1 MVIEIIFLLICF
13 YLYFLFYTNIKINK
27 NNEFYLYE
35 DELTRK
41 NINNEIN
48 LKLPFYFNGK
58 HLNEKIN
65 KSNLIIKDKDKKIYT
80 KSYETI
86 KILEPYI
93 KFDVENMV
101 YYLDKKQNINVHINI
116 TNNNFYFIK
125 KGKCKVC
132 LIHPKYKDNFYKNN
146 EISCDNKKIK
156 YIKENDNFK
165 VLECYENTIIY
176 IPNYWLVYIE
186 NTDSKQTIIETIK
199 YKTLINKLLF
209 FYEKVFNKKSSTLN
223 NA

>member
-13 YLYFLFYTNIKINK
+13 YLYFLFYINIKINK

-35 DELTRK
+35 NELTRK

-65 KSNLIIKDKDKKIYT
+65 KSNLIIKDKEKKIYNKT
-80 KSYETI
+80 YETI

-93 KFDVENMV
+93 NFDVENTI
-101 YYLDKKQNINVHINI
+101 YYLDKKQNIGIHTNL
-116 TNNNFYFIK
+116 TNNNYYFIK
-125 KGKCKVC
+125 KGKCKFC

-176 IPNYWLVYIE
+176 VPNYWLVYIE
-186 NTDSKQTIIETIK
+186 NSDSKQSIIEIIK
-199 YKTLINKLLF
+199 YKTIINKLLF
-209 FYEKVFNKKSSTLN
+209 LYEKVFNKKSNNLN